1 MEHHRPYKQALLLI
15 ITVLFSC
22 INPSYGGSS
31 KISPTLSNGK
41 RTLPG
46 LELALAGAAATM
58 IGDAALHPIDCI
70 KTLQQSNNGI
80 GLSMIGA
87 GKKIFADQGIPGF
100 FNGLGCYVACD
111 GAAGAI
117 KFATYEALKNW
128 VNENVS
134 EEYFGTAIFGCAALA
149 FVSSSVVLVPGELIK
164 QRIQMGQ
171 VSSVSNGISTIWK
184 NEGFFG
190 FFTGYSGVC
199 LRDIPYTMIELGLYD
214 NLKSF
219 YYKLKNNNLKEE
231 EKAMPLSQVEDIL
244 AAAVTGG
251 IAGFLTGPLDMIKT
265 KLMVNSD
272 LYSGFVDCVSKTV
285 TDNGLPSIFQ
295 GSGARVAWLVPFT
308 ALYLPLYDYF
318 KRSREMM
325 PIIQRNERTEV
336 LNIIGGGTQ
345 PELNKKKIRRFRLD
359 GTDSRS
365 FVSF

>member
-1 MEHHRPYKQALLLI
+1 
-15 ITVLFSC
+15 
-22 INPSYGGSS
+22 
-31 KISPTLSNGK
+31 
-41 RTLPG
+41 
-46 LELALAGAAATM
+46 
-58 IGDAALHPIDCI
+58 
-70 KTLQQSNNGI
+70 
-80 GLSMIGA
+80 
-87 GKKIFADQGIPGF
+87 
-100 FNGLGCYVACD
+100 
-111 GAAGAI
+111 
-117 KFATYEALKNW
+117 

-219 YYKLKNNNLKEE
+219 YYKLKNNNLKEG
-231 EKAMPLSQVEDIL
+231 EKAMPLSQAEDIL

-272 LYSGFVDCVSKTV
+272 LYSGFVDCLSKSV
-285 TDNGLPSIFQ
+285 TDNGLPSLFQ